1 MLTFK
6 VTKFIFILSIPKKRR
21 KTRKKWQKD
30 RPSVFKACLTPKKN
44 AVNDVIIGGAGPYY
58 TNMTTVEFFD
68 LATGKWINLPNLERG
83 R

>member
-1 MLTFK
+1 MSTRLT
-6 VTKFIFILSIPKKRR
+6 LSLRNLGFRR
-21 KTRKKWQKD
+21 L
-30 RPSVFKACLTPKKN
+30 SNKN
-44 AVNDVIIGGAGPYY
+44 AANNVIIGGAGPYY

>member
-1 MLTFK
+1 MSTKLTLNLRDLGFRR
-6 VTKFIFILSIPKKRR
+6 LS
-21 KTRKKWQKD
+21 
-30 RPSVFKACLTPKKN
+30 N
-44 AVNDVIIGGAGPYY
+44 AANDVIIGGAGPYY

>member
-1 MLTFK
+1 MSTRLTLKKESRFQR
-6 VTKFIFILSIPKKRR
+6 LSNA
-21 KTRKKWQKD
+21 D
-30 RPSVFKACLTPKKN
+30 KN
-44 AVNDVIIGGAGPYY
+44 AANDVIIGGAGPYY

>member
-1 MLTFK
+1 MFTSETLVNKEKMSTRLTLNLRNLGFRR
-6 VTKFIFILSIPKKRR
+6 LSYA
-21 KTRKKWQKD
+21 D
-30 RPSVFKACLTPKKN
+30 KN
-44 AVNDVIIGGAGPYY
+44 AANDVILGGAGPYY